1 MELTRRE
8 WIAGIAGAGMA
19 AGQSGYAPGLA
30 VQVYVWTQYL
40 RKKEI
45 ALVDGV
51 EDVIAGSTAA
61 GFENAE
67 LMSSF
72 FAPEVRERTLELL
85 RKYELAVPVVYHGG
99 PMHTQA
105 LAEKTIAQTLE
116 LAPIAKQ
123 AGAKIINTN
132 PVPKP
137 KRAPKT
143 SRELAVQAKAV
154 QRLGDELT
162 QQGID
167 LILHHHDPE
176 MANNARE
183 WQHLFDNTDLGLCI
197 DTMWVK
203 RGGQEPM
210 EIVRKAGNRLRT
222 LHLRNLEGGVC
233 TEAFGDGDIDY
244 RVLADYLRGIGFQGW
259 LIVELFHEPET
270 EVTRTLEE
278 NLRLSR
284 RYAEEVFGL

>member
-1 MELTRRE
+1 MMMTRRE
-8 WIAGIAGAGMA
+8 WMAGALGAGIA
-19 AGQSGYAPGLA
+19 AGQGGYAPGLA
-30 VQVYVWTQYL
+30 VQVYVWTQHL
-40 RKKEI
+40 RKQEI
-45 ALVDGV
+45 ALAEGV

-72 FAPEVRERTLELL
+72 FQPEVRDRTIELL

-99 PMHTQA
+99 PMHTRA
-105 LAEKTIAQTLE
+105 LADKTMAETLE
-116 LAPIAKQ
+116 LADMVKAV
-123 AGAKIINTN
+123 GTKIINTN
-132 PVPKP
+132 PIPKP

-143 SRELAVQAKAV
+143 AAQLAVQAKSV
-154 QRLGDELT
+154 QELGDELKKN
-162 QQGID
+162 GLD

-183 WQHLFDNTDLGLCI
+183 WHHLFDNTDLGLCI

-210 EIVRKAGNRLRT
+210 EFVRKAGNRLRS

-233 TEAFGDGDIDY
+233 TEAFGDGEIDY
-244 RVLADYLRGIGFQGW
+244 SELAAYLRGIGYRGW
-259 LIVELFHEPET
+259 LVVELFHEPET
-270 EVTRTLEE
+270 KITRTLEE

-284 RYAEEVFGL
+284 RYAEEVFGM